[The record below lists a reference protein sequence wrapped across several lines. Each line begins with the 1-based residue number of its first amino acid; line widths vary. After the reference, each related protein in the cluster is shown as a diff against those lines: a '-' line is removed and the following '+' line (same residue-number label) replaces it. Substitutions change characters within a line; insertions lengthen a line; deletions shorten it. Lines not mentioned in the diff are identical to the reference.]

1 MNVQPGSRLSD
12 IFSTTKSNSPDS
24 SPKLGRFSLASSDA
38 GSSRSSSPV
47 GSGGSS
53 PTSSGII
60 RAPVPSAATRLLESF
75 EGAVSRAK
83 SGAAELKEEMA
94 WQAHGLG
101 AAVKGSAAKGAK
113 AAAKSAVKAAILKGS
128 LGEGIN
134 AGIGSGL
141 TASAEGLWNSAVK
154 GVDLR
159 KGKGKSKSKK
169 GSSPGISSKF
179 AAGAKKGALKGAKSG
194 AKGAAIAFA
203 KEVVIKA
210 PKKGISG
217 ALASGAK
224 KGSSELTKSA
234 VKGALKGGVSGLFKR
249 K

>member
-1 MNVQPGSRLSD
+1 MNVQPGGKLSD
-12 IFSTTKSNSPDS
+12 IFSTTKSGSPSS
-24 SPKLGRFSLASSDA
+24 SPKLGKFSLASSDT
-38 GSSRSSSPV
+38 GSSRSSSPFR
-47 GSGGSS
+47 SGGSS

-159 KGKGKSKSKK
+159 KGKGKSKK